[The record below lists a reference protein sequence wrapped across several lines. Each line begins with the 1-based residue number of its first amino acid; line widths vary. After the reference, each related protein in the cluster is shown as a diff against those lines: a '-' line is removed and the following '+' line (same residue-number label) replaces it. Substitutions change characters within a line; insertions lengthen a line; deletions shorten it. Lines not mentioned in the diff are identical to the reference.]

1 MNPPDSGPDS
11 APDSSADSGAVL
23 TRLESVRAAIA
34 AAAES
39 AGRAP
44 DAATLVAVSKTFPA
58 EAIRPVLRAGCRV
71 FGENKVQEAAEKWP
85 ALRADFPD
93 VRLHLIGPLQSNKV
107 KDAVALFDVI
117 ETVDREKIAR
127 RLAAEMAA
135 QDRRPQ
141 LFVQI
146 NTGEEPQKA
155 GVPPA
160 EADAFLAACRAA
172 HGLEIAGLM
181 CIPPADQPPAPHFA
195 LLAKIAERNGIK
207 ALSMGMSADYET
219 AVQFG
224 ATHVRVGSA
233 IFGPRDYPSG

>member
-1 MNPPDSGPDS
+1 MNTPDPD
-11 APDSSADSGAVL
+11 PVL
-23 TRLESVRAAIA
+23 SRLARVRADLDA
-34 AAAES
+34 AAKS
-39 AGRAP
+39 AARAP
-44 DAATLVAVSKTFPA
+44 ADVTLVAVSKTFPG
-58 EAIRPVLRAGCRV
+58 EAIRPVLTAGHRV

-127 RLAAEMAA
+127 RIAAEMAA
-135 QDRRPQ
+135 QGRRPQ

-146 NTGEEPQKA
+146 NTGEEAQKA
-155 GVPPA
+155 GVLPA
-160 EADAFLAACRAA
+160 DADAFLAACRET

-195 LLAKIAERNGIK
+195 LLAKIAERNGIVR
-207 ALSMGMSADYET
+207 LSMGMSADYET

-233 IFGPRDYPSG
+233 IFGPRDYSSG